1 MKYQYSNNEFY
12 PYVLKQD
19 YIKSGIW
26 PNDGIDVDESVFK
39 KYTATPPIGK
49 TRVIGNDGLP
59 TWGKLPP
66 LPPLTADELKKHA
79 EFQKQELLRAA
90 NEKIDICQDAVD
102 LSLATDEEKA
112 MLIEWR
118 KYRVLL
124 SRIDCSTSPD
134 IVWPELPKG

>member
-1 MKYQYSNNEFY
+1 M
-12 PYVLKQD
+12 
-19 YIKSGIW
+19 
-26 PNDGIDVDESVFK
+26 
-39 KYTATPPIGK
+39 
-49 TRVIGNDGLP
+49 P
-59 TWGKLPP
+59 TWEKLPP
-66 LPPLTADELKKHA
+66 LPPLTVDELKKHA

-112 MLIEWR
+112 ILIEWR

-124 SRIDCSTSPD
+124 SRIDCSTAPD